1 MSRAAPIKA
10 GIPVS
15 LTGLFR
21 VQGRQSLTGLQAW
34 VDDVNASGGIRAGV
48 CGPRPVELVYYDDSS
63 NREAVRSAT
72 HRLID
77 VDRVDLLFGPYSS
90 VLTLAAVEVA
100 DKHGKL
106 LWNQGGAAAGLYQRG
121 FRNIVGILTPATAY
135 LAGLLDAVLL
145 AHPEAGSLLISRS
158 SLGRFAKDVCL
169 GVEEAAERLGFELLP
184 EVEFDPRSDDFSR
197 VVAAVDRWK
206 PDVLVAVGRTENDI
220 GMAKQLA
227 RSNLAIGVVAM
238 VAAGIQQFRDQLG
251 HSAEGFIGPS
261 QWEPDTGNA
270 VDFNPTGVQVA
281 ESLSRA
287 GHTALDYPA
296 AQAYAAGVVVQRCLR
311 DVDRIDDVALRE
323 AAASLDFSTFF
334 GQFKIDRVTGKQI
347 GHSTLLVQW
356 QGGRKVVIWPQ
367 SVATA
372 PLHFPWRPGHSSYS

>member
-1 MSRAAPIKA
+1 M
-10 GIPVS
+10 S

-21 VQGRQSLTGLQAW
+21 VQGRQSLTGLQTW
-34 VDDVNASGGIRAGV
+34 VADVNASGGIRTGV

-372 PLHFPWRPGHSSYS
+372 PLHFPWSPGHSSYS